1 MGETQV
7 VNSISDWLNANITPG
22 LYILYLYFTGHL
34 SNPAVRQGKVKKP
47 TSAVGFSFLGL
58 YLLHKLLSELGQHL
72 L

>member
-34 SNPAVRQGKVKKP
+34 
-47 TSAVGFSFLGL
+47 
-58 YLLHKLLSELGQHL
+58 
-72 L
+72 